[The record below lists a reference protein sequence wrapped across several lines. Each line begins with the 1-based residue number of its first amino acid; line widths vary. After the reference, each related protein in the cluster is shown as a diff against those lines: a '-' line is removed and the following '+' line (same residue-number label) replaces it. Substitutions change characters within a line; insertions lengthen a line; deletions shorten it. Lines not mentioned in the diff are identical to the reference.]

1 MHISFSV
8 YQILQL
14 ISKSIPVAISS
25 SDIKLLEEI
34 VRELAGVGGQNPLST
49 EDLCAARLS

>member
-1 MHISFSV
+1 MSFSV

-25 SDIKLLEEI
+25 SDIKLLAEI